1 VYAATRRFQQFS
13 VSCTPYFFYLSA
25 VNATKT
31 DMSVVPSIVAL
42 VALVVQNT
50 ALVFAMKLAFR
61 DTAKSFHVSAVVL
74 CAEAFKFCVCCAM
87 SIFTRKS
94 PGMTFKHLTQIFDH
108 RMALPSLLYVVQN
121 NILFV
126 AVRHLTP
133 TVYVACSQTKVLAT
147 VFFSVTFLNVKLT
160 IRQIVAVFLLTAAMI
175 FLQLPESNPVSDA
188 HLVRKSSQVTGIA
201 AVFCSSGIS
210 GFASV
215 YMERL
220 LKARD
225 GDFTL
230 FEQNI
235 QLGLFSLPLAS
246 LAGLLQGFKLYKTTG
261 FFHGFD
267 VVIYS
272 VIFLQAVGGLIVAAV
287 VKFASSIMK
296 CYAISASICL
306 VAIVSCSLGIETMSS
321 NALAGICLTVTSV
334 HLFTKSSVSP

>member
-1 VYAATRRFQQFS
+1 
-13 VSCTPYFFYLSA
+13 
-25 VNATKT
+25 
-31 DMSVVPSIVAL
+31 MSVVPSIVAL

-188 HLVRKSSQVTGIA
+188 NLVRKSSQVTGFA

-235 QLGLFSLPLAS
+235 QLGLFSLPLAL
-246 LAGLLQGFKLYKTTG
+246 LAGLLKDFQVYRTTG
-261 FFHGFD
+261 LFHGFD

-272 VIFLQAVGGLIVAAV
+272 VIFLQAVGGIIVAAV
-287 VKFASSIMK
+287 MKFASSIMK

-334 HLFTKSSVSP
+334 HLFTKRSVSP

>member
-1 VYAATRRFQQFS
+1 
-13 VSCTPYFFYLSA
+13 
-25 VNATKT
+25 
-31 DMSVVPSIVAL
+31 MSVVPSIVAL

-188 HLVRKSSQVTGIA
+188 NLVRKSSQVTGFA

-235 QLGLFSLPLAS
+235 QLGLFSLPLAL
-246 LAGLLQGFKLYKTTG
+246 LAGLLQDFQLYKTTG

-334 HLFTKSSVSP
+334 HLFTKRSVSP

>member
-1 VYAATRRFQQFS
+1 
-13 VSCTPYFFYLSA
+13 
-25 VNATKT
+25 
-31 DMSVVPSIVAL
+31 MSVVPSIVAL

-61 DTAKSFHVSAVVL
+61 DTAKSFHVSVVVL
-74 CAEAFKFCVCCAM
+74 CAEAFKFCVCCAI

-94 PGMTFKHLTQIFDH
+94 PGMTFKYLTRIFDH

-126 AVRHLTP
+126 AVQHLTP

-175 FLQLPESNPVSDA
+175 SLQLPESTPVSDA
-188 HLVRKSSQVTGIA
+188 NLVGKKSSQVTGFA

-235 QLGLFSLPLAS
+235 QLGCRRANSSRRREIRKLNNEVLRYFCVNLSSCYSLMFPRYRNDVFKCFSWNMLDGDIRA
-246 LAGLLQGFKLYKTTG
+246 
-261 FFHGFD
+261 
-267 VVIYS
+267 
-272 VIFLQAVGGLIVAAV
+272 
-287 VKFASSIMK
+287 
-296 CYAISASICL
+296 
-306 VAIVSCSLGIETMSS
+306 
-321 NALAGICLTVTSV
+321 SV
-334 HLFTKSSVSP
+334 HKEVAVALVDVKPLLST

>member
-1 VYAATRRFQQFS
+1 VFAATRRFQQFS

-188 HLVRKSSQVTGIA
+188 NLVRKSSQVTGFA

-246 LAGLLQGFKLYKTTG
+246 LADFKLYKTTG
-261 FFHGFD
+261 FLP
-267 VVIYS
+267 S
-272 VIFLQAVGGLIVAAV
+272 ASRMATNTAPVGGDGNVLPAARRR
-287 VKFASSIMK
+287 SS
-296 CYAISASICL
+296 
-306 VAIVSCSLGIETMSS
+306 
-321 NALAGICLTVTSV
+321 LAPT
-334 HLFTKSSVSP
+334 

>member
-1 VYAATRRFQQFS
+1 
-13 VSCTPYFFYLSA
+13 
-25 VNATKT
+25 
-31 DMSVVPSIVAL
+31 MSVVPSIVAL

-61 DTAKSFHVSAVVL
+61 DTANSFRVSAVVL
-74 CAEAFKFCVCCAM
+74 CAEAFKFCVCCAI

-94 PGMTFKHLTQIFDH
+94 TGMTFKYLTQIFDH

-175 FLQLPESNPVSDA
+175 FLQLPESTPVSDA
-188 HLVRKSSQVTGIA
+188 NLVGKNSSQVTGFA

-235 QLGLFSLPLAS
+235 QLGLFSLPLAL
-246 LAGLLQGFKLYKTTG
+246 LAGLLQDFQLYKTTG

-334 HLFTKSSVSP
+334 HLFTKRSVSP